1 MYEVTQIFFKF
12 IFRYLTLFSV
22 FVLVSFGVGQN
33 PQSKSGAVVRSV
45 PTHEESFF
53 SGSSSIQT
61 GKKWRLLNLNTKTC
75 LPPTFIYLPT
85 KIYCHD
91 GGWVRE
97 YYNYSIQVILKLF
110 IRSSCALA
118 VLDTLGLWQI
128 IPFKVVEKKLNGC
141 ETVGLGLILE

>member
-1 MYEVTQIFFKF
+1 M
-12 IFRYLTLFSV
+12 
-22 FVLVSFGVGQN
+22 
-33 PQSKSGAVVRSV
+33 
-45 PTHEESFF
+45 
-53 SGSSSIQT
+53 
-61 GKKWRLLNLNTKTC
+61 NTKTC

-97 YYNYSIQVILKLF
+97 YYNYTIRVILKLF

-128 IPFKVVEKKLNGC
+128 IPLKVVEKKLNGC